1 MYVYNYIRVII
12 YNYVYN
18 YVYNYIYMHMEYIWI
33 ASLPEHVFN
42 LQLGIN
48 YPS

>member
-18 YVYNYIYMHMEYIWI
+18 YVYNYIYAYGIYLD
-33 ASLPEHVFN
+33 SVFA
-42 LQLGIN
+42 
-48 YPS
+48 